1 MFPFS
6 WGHLHIQAPTDPNSK
21 RYLDS
26 KTGIRPH
33 CRSKQIESSS
43 FDGCLSI
50 PMVNCMSPNTSDP
63 CTLQFPVS
71 GTAPSFGFK
80 SGTTLQVCV
89 ERCPGFPPRDSSRH
103 GIWNISGDVG
113 LVSVGRIDKDT
124 PPLTTPSHTSKSSA
138 MDISSHIF
146 LIEIHGATHGRF
158 RRGRCPTQYDT
169 RPRGP
174 IGIHV
179 TCARVSIAAF
189 WHGF

>member
-1 MFPFS
+1 MFV
-6 WGHLHIQAPTDPNSK
+6 T
-21 RYLDS
+21 
-26 KTGIRPH
+26 T
-33 CRSKQIESSS
+33 
-43 FDGCLSI
+43 
-50 PMVNCMSPNTSDP
+50 MSPKACDP
-63 CTLQFPVS
+63 YTLQFPVRTIFHKWDHSS
-71 GTAPSFGFK
+71 GSCQKNFQASHL
-80 SGTTLQVCV
+80 GTL
-89 ERCPGFPPRDSSRH
+89 SRH

-158 RRGRCPTQYDT
+158 RRGRCPTRYDT

-179 TCARVSIAAF
+179 THARVSIAAF